1 MAAVGKASGRRAASC
16 FFEVRK
22 REIGSSSSRAS
33 SSQISGSEGL
43 ILRMSQYGKLRGHSG
58 CVNTVSFNPAGDL
71 LVSGSDDTDI
81 ILWDWLAKTKKLTY
95 PSGHQQNVF
104 HARVMPFTDDSTI
117 VTVAADGQVRVGQ
130 MKQGGEFTTKQI
142 GEHHDRA
149 HKMALEPG
157 SPHILYSCGEDG
169 LVQHFDLRSDSP
181 IKLLTCYSFSN
192 RRRRVRLNTIAI
204 DPQNPNYFSIGGS
217 DEYVRLYD
225 FRKINL
231 DSSSNMDLP
240 VDTFCPKHLLMGGK
254 VHVTSIAY
262 SYSSEILVSYNDELI
277 YLFQNYMGLG
287 PNPESTQPE
296 HLDKLEQL
304 QSYSGHRNFRTVKG
318 VSFFGP
324 NNEYVLSGSDCGHVF
339 IWRKKGATSGIDKS
353 IKTWTPSS
361 SKVMPLPQYANQII
375 ASNER
380 EREAHASQGEV
391 TLSSD
396 VMMRVLRLQ
405 SRRSELYANH
415 EPSAADFAT
424 GGDETFFIG
433 LGDGDRNQR
442 SNSDPRECIVT

>member
-1 MAAVGKASGRRAASC
+1 MYGQYICERKQKSGAGGRNAKRKPRGSRVRARGRPVPVKTPANPLPSLAPPLYSPIPPLTMAAIDEASGRRAASC
-16 FFEVRK
+16 FFEVGQ
-22 REIGSSSSRAS
+22 REIGSSSSRR
-33 SSQISGSEGL
+33 ISGSE
-43 ILRMSQYGKLRGHSG
+43 
-58 CVNTVSFNPAGDL
+58 
-71 LVSGSDDTDI
+71 
-81 ILWDWLAKTKKLTY
+81 
-95 PSGHQQNVF
+95 
-104 HARVMPFTDDSTI
+104 
-117 VTVAADGQVRVGQ
+117 VRVGQ
-130 MKQGGEFTTKQI
+130 LKQGGGFTTKQI

-181 IKLLTCYSFSN
+181 TKLLTCYSFSN

-231 DSSSNMDLP
+231 DSSSNMNLP
-240 VDTFCPKHLLMGGK
+240 VDTFCPEHLLMGGK
-254 VHVTSIAY
+254 VHITGIAY
-262 SYSSEILVSYNDELI
+262 SYSSELLVSYNDELI
-277 YLFQNYMGLG
+277 YLFENYMGLG

-324 NNEYVLSGSDCGHVF
+324 NNEYVLSGSDCGHLF
-339 IWRKKGATSGIDKS
+339 IWRKNGGELMRIMRGDKHIVNCIEPYPHFPFLATSGIDS
-353 IKTWTPSS
+353 TIKIWTPSS
-361 SKVMPLPQYANQII
+361 SKVMQLPQYANKVI
-375 ASNER
+375 ASNAR
-380 EREAHASQGEV
+380 ERQFYASRGEM
-391 TLSSD
+391 TLSAD
-396 VMMRVLRLQ
+396 VMMRILRLQ
-405 SRRSELYANH
+405 NTQSELYANH

-433 LGDGDRNQR
+433 LGDGDGNQR
-442 SNSDPRECIVT
+442 SNSDPRERIVT